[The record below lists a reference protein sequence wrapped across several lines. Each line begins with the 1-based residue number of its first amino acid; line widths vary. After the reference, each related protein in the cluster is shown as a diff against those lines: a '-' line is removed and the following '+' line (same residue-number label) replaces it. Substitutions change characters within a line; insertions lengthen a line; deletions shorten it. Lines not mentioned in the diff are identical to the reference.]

1 MPLLGHIHAVS
12 VVEGCKISHWTQHR
26 GSSWFLY
33 GGQHRCPCGRPIFRR
48 CVGCEVC
55 HPVVSTNKCGPLLQY
70 RYMCT
75 PGQECLWPRHCLNLM
90 ATVFI
95 AHAKISYGDIMR
107 VQKRQAVFSG
117 CTVMVSGAN
126 RIIPPDAIYSTC
138 VICLATRTT
147 SSRSLVF
154 LHDVQLPRSPRIF
167 SEGRA
172 AGIAISRHYQ
182 DTVLHRRYQ
191 TARPPSL
198 QALIFTTVLEPEVS
212 TSWRCFQVDGQS

>member
-107 VQKRQAVFSG
+107 VQKRQAVFAG
-117 CTVMVSGAN
+117 PATEWPPGRPRGILEIVAWITMVVDIT
-126 RIIPPDAIYSTC
+126 RPEEV
-138 VICLATRTT
+138 VICTQNDGPLTLT
-147 SSRSLVF
+147 
-154 LHDVQLPRSPRIF
+154 
-167 SEGRA
+167 
-172 AGIAISRHYQ
+172 AG
-182 DTVLHRRYQ
+182 
-191 TARPPSL
+191 
-198 QALIFTTVLEPEVS
+198 
-212 TSWRCFQVDGQS
+212 